1 MDDHRELADGV
12 FLTRYSNGEETVV
25 NYGDKSFIWRN
36 STVNP
41 RGFKLFKQNELSF
54 ARRSLSFN
62 P

>member
-1 MDDHRELADGV
+1 MIIANWPTV
-12 FLTRYSNGEETVV
+12 CSLTRYSNGEETVV

-41 RGFKLFKQNELSF
+41 RGFKLFKQNELLF
-54 ARRSLSFN
+54 AHRSLSFN